1 MATRPFLSRLSEGD
15 SEQVELQA
23 APKPEEIGRSVCAF
37 LNTKGG
43 TLLVGAGPGKVI
55 GVKSP
60 ARWVE
65 TLQRHLAEKLSPQAL
80 WSIDVEDH
88 EGRSVIVID
97 VPQGAEPPYVYEDE
111 IFVRAGASTQTAS
124 VRQITEL
131 IERRHAQAVRWERL
145 PALGTDLQD
154 LDEDEIR
161 QTAQEGRTHRFHRF
175 RDAESTEGI
184 LEDLNLSRGG
194 SLLNSAVVL
203 FGRIPTRRFS
213 QLRVRLARFSGEH
226 EMEDSRVL
234 EQNAVSV
241 IGQVESFL
249 RQHVAIS
256 SALTDSVR
264 RADKPTYPWL
274 ALREALMNAIVHRD
288 YAAFDGGISIS
299 IYSDR
304 IEFWSSG
311 ELPDGMTVRDL
322 KEERISRLRNP
333 DIAHVFWLR
342 GFVEAF
348 GTGAARIL
356 KQCALAGLPEPEWRV
371 GGGGVRLIIRSALAA
386 ATPPAELNSRQR
398 ALLESLRSGDPVT
411 VAEYSRQYAPSVS
424 DRQARSDLSQLTSWG
439 YLRREGRGPSTVYVR
454 TPRRI

>member
-15 SEQVELQA
+15 SEQVELKA

-264 RADKPTYPWL
+264 RADKPAYPWL

-411 VAEYSRQYAPSVS
+411 VAEYSRQYAPNVS

>member
-1 MATRPFLSRLSEGD
+1 MATRPFLSSLSEGD
-15 SEQVELQA
+15 SEQVELKA

-184 LEDLNLSRGG
+184 LEDRNLSRGG

-264 RADKPTYPWL
+264 RADKPAYPWL

-342 GFVEAF
+342 GFIEAF
-348 GTGAARIL
+348 GTGATRIMTE
-356 KQCALAGLPEPEWRV
+356 C
-371 GGGGVRLIIRSALAA
+371 
-386 ATPPAELNSRQR
+386 
-398 ALLESLRSGDPVT
+398 
-411 VAEYSRQYAPSVS
+411 
-424 DRQARSDLSQLTSWG
+424 
-439 YLRREGRGPSTVYVR
+439 
-454 TPRRI
+454 